1 MTLKAVIFQLGD
13 VLVRTIDD
21 SLRTAWEQGLNL
33 APGQAEHIVFGG
45 ETGWAVQLGQISDA
59 EHWRW
64 IQARLNL
71 SDEALARFHH
81 DFFAGDRLDQ
91 GLLAYISHLRSR
103 YHVGLLSNA
112 SDRLREML
120 TSEPW
125 GSRGGVTPPLPQGGG
140 IIEYF
145 DSVTISAEE
154 GVMKPDPR
162 IYRIALARAGVQ
174 PDEALFI
181 DDALRNIEGA
191 RACGMGTLHYVGPVA
206 ARRQLVMLTGVE
218 DDDR

>member
-1 MTLKAVIFQLGD
+1 MTLKAVIFDLGD

-21 SLRTAWEQGLNL
+21 SLRTAWEQKLNL

-59 EHWRW
+59 GHWRW

-71 SDEALARFHH
+71 SDEAVARFHD
-81 DFFAGDRLDQ
+81 DFFAGDRLDR
-91 GLLAYISHLRSR
+91 GLLAYIGRLRSR
-103 YHVGLLSNA
+103 YHVGLLSNTT
-112 SDRLREML
+112 DRLREML
-120 TSEPW
+120 TGEPW
-125 GSRGGVTPPLPQGGG
+125 G
-140 IIEYF
+140 IIECF

-162 IYRIALARAGVQ
+162 IYRIALARAGAQ
-174 PDEALFI
+174 PGEALFV

-191 RACGMGTLHYVGPVA
+191 RACGMGTLHYVDPIA

-218 DDDR
+218 DDDYTQCSFLH